1 MIASVPRSPFTVSRP
16 LAVVLPHT
24 SMPFRSTLSLIA
36 IAALTA
42 ACGGK
47 GAEATTATAPAA
59 VSVSPENI
67 AVATRATITSGPAIA
82 GSLVADRTA
91 SLRAEVPGAVVAVL
105 LDPGTAVTKGTP
117 IVRIDDAAIRDAY
130 LSAKSGVTQAELAAD
145 IAKREQSRAEKLLA
159 AGAVAQ
165 TVVEQA
171 RRGALG
177 AQAQLD
183 DARAR
188 LASAQK
194 NLDNTVVKAPYD
206 GVVSERQVNPG
217 DIVAPG
223 APLVTVVDP
232 STMRLEG
239 TVPADQLGA
248 VHLGAPVSF
257 TVTGYPGRTFTG
269 AISNIYPS
277 ADPGTRQVRLFARIP
292 NAGRGLVAGLYATG
306 RVASA
311 SHEGIVAPLNALDM
325 RGLKPAVSRVK
336 GGKVERVEV
345 TLGTRD
351 DATEHVELSSGVAA
365 GDTLLVGAAQGITPG
380 TPLRVSAGTD
390 KATPPAPAAAPAK
403 PAKP

>member
-1 MIASVPRSPFTVSRP
+1 MTHSATRRPFPVFRP
-16 LAVVLPHT
+16 LAVVLPYT
-24 SMPFRSTLSLIA
+24 TMTTRSTLALLA
-36 IAALTA
+36 VAALTA

-47 GAEATTATAPAA
+47 GAEATTSAAPAA

-67 AVATRATITSGPAIA
+67 AVAVRTTITSGPAIA
-82 GSLVADRTA
+82 GTLVADRTA

-117 IVRIDDAAIRDAY
+117 IVRIDDSAIRDAF

-145 IAKREQSRAEKLLA
+145 IAKREQERAEKLFA

-165 TVVEQA
+165 NIVEQA

-206 GVVSERQVNPG
+206 GIVSERQVNPG

-311 SHEGIVAPLNALDM
+311 SHDGIVAPLNAVDM
-325 RGLKPAVSRVK
+325 RGLKPAVSRIK

-351 DATEHVELSSGVAA
+351 DATEHVELATGVAV
-365 GDTLLVGAAQGITPG
+365 GDTLLVGAAQGITAG
-380 TPLRVSAGTD
+380 TPLRVSSGTD
-390 KATPPAPAAAPAK
+390 KPAAPTPAAAPAK